1 MTQEKKTSISILQ
14 SKPAKKTLGKSSV
27 FLLGLIAGMVI
38 SAIFFFVFININP
51 TENNS
56 TNTDS
61 VATQEPELR
70 DVHAEETAT
79 NHHDE
84 NAGAYK
90 QHINEKDFNQIFKHE
105 NKVAAQKNPNP
116 NASPFEQ
123 MLKPEAKPAVSP
135 PAATRPQAAITAKP
149 VPKAKVEAKAE
160 TAAKSTEKEAA
171 PKKEEAQ
178 EASPEGTVKVTIDR
192 KVIENKP

>member
-1 MTQEKKTSISILQ
+1 MTQEKQTSIRILQ
-14 SKPAKKTLGKSSV
+14 SKPAKKTLGKSFV

-38 SAIFFFVFININP
+38 SAIFFFVFINMNP
-51 TENNS
+51 TESAS

-70 DVHAEETAT
+70 DVHAEEAAT

-123 MLKPEAKPAVSP
+123 MLKPEAKPAVPP

-149 VPKAKVEAKAE
+149 VPKAKVEAKPE
-160 TAAKSTEKEAA
+160 VAAKPTEKEAA

-178 EASPEGTVKVTIDR
+178 EASPEGTVKMTIDR

>member
-1 MTQEKKTSISILQ
+1 MTQEKQTSIRILQ

-38 SAIFFFVFININP
+38 SAIFFFVFINIKP
-51 TENNS
+51 TENTS

-70 DVHAEETAT
+70 DVHAEETTT

-84 NAGAYK
+84 NVGAYK

-105 NKVAAQKNPNP
+105 NKVATQKNPIP

-123 MLKPEAKPAVSP
+123 MLKPEAKPVPQS
-135 PAATRPQAAITAKP
+135 AATRPQAAITAKP
-149 VPKAKVEAKAE
+149 IPKAKVEAKAE
-160 TAAKSTEKEAA
+160 ASAKPTEKEAV
-171 PKKEEAQ
+171 PKKEEVQ

>member
-1 MTQEKKTSISILQ
+1 MTQEKQTSIRILQ
-14 SKPAKKTLGKSSV
+14 SKPAKKTLGKSFV

-38 SAIFFFVFININP
+38 SAIFFFVFINMNP
-51 TENNS
+51 TESAS

-70 DVHAEETAT
+70 DVHAEEAAT

-84 NAGAYK
+84 NTGAYK

-123 MLKPEAKPAVSP
+123 MLKPEAKPAVPP

-149 VPKAKVEAKAE
+149 IPKAKVEAKPEA
-160 TAAKSTEKEAA
+160 AAKPTEKEAA

-178 EASPEGTVKVTIDR
+178 EASPEGTVKMTIDR

>member
-1 MTQEKKTSISILQ
+1 MTQEKQTSIRILQ

-51 TENNS
+51 TENTS

-123 MLKPEAKPAVSP
+123 MLKPEAKPAVP
-135 PAATRPQAAITAKP
+135 PPAAITAKP

-160 TAAKSTEKEAA
+160 TAAKPTEKEAA

-178 EASPEGTVKVTIDR
+178 EASPEGTVKMTIDR

>member
-1 MTQEKKTSISILQ
+1 MTQEKQTSIRILQ

-51 TENNS
+51 TENTS

-105 NKVAAQKNPNP
+105 NKVAAQKNPNLQHSNQYGYRYHDVRNLWLLIISLTDQNYCEP
-116 NASPFEQ
+116 LSN
-123 MLKPEAKPAVSP
+123 KHVS
-135 PAATRPQAAITAKP
+135 IY
-149 VPKAKVEAKAE
+149 
-160 TAAKSTEKEAA
+160 
-171 PKKEEAQ
+171 
-178 EASPEGTVKVTIDR
+178 ILL
-192 KVIENKP
+192 I

>member
-1 MTQEKKTSISILQ
+1 MTQEKQTSIRILQ

-38 SAIFFFVFININP
+38 SAIFFFVFINGNP
-51 TENNS
+51 TENTS

-70 DVHAEETAT
+70 DVDAEEAAT

-84 NAGAYK
+84 NVGAYK

-123 MLKPEAKPAVSP
+123 MLKPAVPP
-135 PAATRPQAAITAKP
+135 PAATRSQATITAKP
-149 VPKAKVEAKAE
+149 VPKAKVEAKPEA
-160 TAAKSTEKEAA
+160 AAKPTEKEAA

-178 EASPEGTVKVTIDR
+178 EASPEGTVKMTIDR

>member
-1 MTQEKKTSISILQ
+1 MTQEKQTSIRILQ

-38 SAIFFFVFININP
+38 SAIFFFVFINVNP
-51 TENNS
+51 TENTS

-90 QHINEKDFNQIFKHE
+90 QHINQKHLNQNFKQE
-105 NKVAAQKNPNP
+105 NKVDAQKNPNP

-123 MLKPEAKPAVSP
+123 MLKPEAKPAVPP

-149 VPKAKVEAKAE
+149 VPKAKVEAKPEA
-160 TAAKSTEKEAA
+160 AAKPTEKEAA

-178 EASPEGTVKVTIDR
+178 EASPEGTVKMTIDR

>member
-1 MTQEKKTSISILQ
+1 MTQEKQTSIRILQ

-38 SAIFFFVFININP
+38 SAIFFFVFINMNP
-51 TENNS
+51 TESAS

-70 DVHAEETAT
+70 DVHAEEAAT

-123 MLKPEAKPAVSP
+123 MLKPEAKPAVPP

-178 EASPEGTVKVTIDR
+178 EASPEGTVKMTIDR